1 MASASAD
8 EPRPAAFFDL
18 DKTIIAMS
26 SSSAL
31 SRPLLDGGL
40 LTRTAALR
48 TAYASLL
55 FHVGGADEKQT
66 NRLRDALSELISG
79 WDVAKLKHILDET
92 VQQHIDP
99 VVYEEALEL
108 IRAHHELGRD
118 VIIVSASAREVVEPI
133 AALLGADGVI
143 ATTMTVEDG
152 RFTGGIDFY
161 AFGENKAVAMREF
174 ARGARVRPAAQLCI
188 LGFDYRHAHARS
200 GGQRVRRESGPRAT
214 PRRRRQRLGNASLPQ
229 ASGAARLGNANLR
242 RGEPRA
248 RGRCRRRHGPHCTRH
263 APTPRQNV
271 TDL

>member
-1 MASASAD
+1 MASAAAD

-40 LTRTAALR
+40 LTRSAALR

-55 FHVGGADEKQT
+55 FHMGSADEKKT

-79 WDVAKLKHILDET
+79 WDVAKLKEILEDT
-92 VQQHIDP
+92 VREHIDP

-133 AALLGADGVI
+133 AELLGADGVI

-152 RFTGGIDFY
+152 HFTGGIDFY
-161 AFGENKAVAMREF
+161 AFGENKAVAMRELAEERGYDLRRSYAYSDSITDMPMLTAVGHGYAVNPDRALRRAAADNGWGMLHF
-174 ARGARVRPAAQLCI
+174 RKPVALRSTATQRSVVVSAVLVAGIVVGAALIARAV
-188 LGFDYRHAHARS
+188 
-200 GGQRVRRESGPRAT
+200 
-214 PRRRRQRLGNASLPQ
+214 RRRRF
-229 ASGAARLGNANLR
+229 
-242 RGEPRA
+242 E
-248 RGRCRRRHGPHCTRH
+248 
-263 APTPRQNV
+263 
-271 TDL
+271 